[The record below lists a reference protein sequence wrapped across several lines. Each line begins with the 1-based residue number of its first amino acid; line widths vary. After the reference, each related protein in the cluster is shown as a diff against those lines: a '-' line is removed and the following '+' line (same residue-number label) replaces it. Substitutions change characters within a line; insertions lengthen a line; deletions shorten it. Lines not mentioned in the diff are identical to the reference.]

1 MAISTSPEQY
11 DTEPSD
17 LRYLFGRLA
26 ERRLV
31 LISAT
36 VLSALLF
43 VAVALI
49 SRPVY
54 RATTLLVPASSDRN
68 SMSGAL
74 NSALGQL
81 GGIAALAGI
90 GPGAGDLET
99 EEALAVLRSRQ
110 FTERFIDE
118 LNLMPALYESHW
130 DNATNNWKL
139 DADSV
144 PTKAMAYKRFNDIR
158 SIIQDKKTGL
168 VSLQIDWTDRAQA
181 AVWANELAARL
192 NAEMRGRAIYQVDAS
207 LRYLE
212 KELEAT
218 GTIATRD
225 AISRLIEAQIKQRML
240 ANVTQEYAF
249 RVVDR
254 AIAPDANDP
263 VRPKKVL
270 LFLLGPFVGFT
281 LGVIGILA
289 FELFFA
295 RRSRV
300 GG

>member
-1 MAISTSPEQY
+1 LPEQY

-17 LRYLFGRLA
+17 LRYLFARLA
-26 ERRLV
+26 ERRLI
-31 LISAT
+31 LIVAI
-36 VLSALLF
+36 VLSTALF
-43 VAVALI
+43 VTVALI

-54 RATTLLVPASSDRN
+54 RVTTMLIPASNDRN
-68 SMSGAL
+68 NMSGAL

-81 GGIAALAGI
+81 GGLAALAGI

-118 LNLMPALYESHW
+118 LNLMPVLFESRW
-130 DNATNNWKL
+130 DKAAKAWKP
-139 DADSV
+139 SENGP
-144 PTKAMAYKRFNDIR
+144 PTRAMAYKRFNGIR

-168 VSLQIDWTDRAQA
+168 ISLQIDWTDRTQA
-181 AVWANELAARL
+181 TTWANELAARL
-192 NAEMRGRAIYQVDAS
+192 NAEMRGRAIRQVDAS
-207 LRYLE
+207 LTYLE
-212 KELEAT
+212 KEQETT
-218 GTIATRD
+218 GTVATRD

-249 RVVDR
+249 RIVDR

-263 VRPKKVL
+263 VRPKKLL

-289 FELFFA
+289 FELFFGK
-295 RRSRV
+295 RSRV
-300 GG
+300 G

>member
-1 MAISTSPEQY
+1 MAISTLPEQY

-17 LRYLFGRLA
+17 LRYLFARLA

-31 LISAT
+31 LIAAI
-36 VLSALLF
+36 VLSTALF
-43 VAVALI
+43 VTVALI

-54 RATTLLVPASSDRN
+54 RVTTMLIPASNDRN
-68 SMSGAL
+68 NMSGAL

-81 GGIAALAGI
+81 GGLAALAGL
-90 GPGAGDLET
+90 GPGSGDLET

-118 LNLMPALYESHW
+118 LNLMPVLFESRW
-130 DNATNNWKL
+130 DKAAKDWKPS
-139 DADSV
+139 DDGP
-144 PTKAMAYKRFNDIR
+144 PTRAMAYKRFNDMR
-158 SIIQDKKTGL
+158 NIIEDKKTGL
-168 VSLQIDWTDRAQA
+168 ISLQIDWTDRLQA
-181 AVWANELAARL
+181 AIWANELAARL
-192 NAEMRGRAIYQVDAS
+192 NTEMRGRAVRQVDAS
-207 LRYLE
+207 LTYLE
-212 KELEAT
+212 KEQETT
-218 GTIATRD
+218 GTVATRD

-249 RVVDR
+249 RIVDR
-254 AIAPDANDP
+254 AIPPDANDP

-289 FELFFA
+289 FALFFGK
-295 RRSRV
+295 RSRD

>member
-1 MAISTSPEQY
+1 MAISTLPEQY
-11 DTEPSD
+11 DTDPSE
-17 LRYLFGRLA
+17 LRYLFARLA

-31 LISAT
+31 LIIAI
-36 VLSALLF
+36 VLSTAVF
-43 VAVALI
+43 VTVAQL

-54 RATTLLVPASSDRN
+54 RATTMLIPASTERN
-68 SMSGAL
+68 NMSGAL

-81 GGIAALAGI
+81 GGLAALAGI
-90 GPGAGDLET
+90 GPGSSDLGT

-118 LNLMPALYESHW
+118 LNLMPVLFESRW
-130 DNATNNWKL
+130 DKAAKNWKPR
-139 DADSV
+139 DNGP
-144 PTKAMAYKRFNDIR
+144 PTKSMAYKRFNDIR
-158 SIIQDKKTGL
+158 KIIQDKKTGL
-168 VSLQIDWTDRAQA
+168 ISLQIDWTDREQA

-192 NAEMRGRAIYQVDAS
+192 NAEMRGRAIRQVDAS
-207 LRYLE
+207 LHFLE
-212 KELEAT
+212 KEQEIT
-218 GTIATRD
+218 GTVATRD

-254 AIAPDANDP
+254 AIPSDANDP
-263 VRPKKVL
+263 ERPKKLL
-270 LFLLGPFVGFT
+270 LFLLGPMVGFT

-289 FELFFA
+289 FELFFGK
-295 RRSRV
+295 RSRV